1 MTRTA
6 IASSIRYRPSLKPAY
21 PSLCSNFRFKPFRKP
36 TMASLHTNGTSETN
50 GSGKRPIPS
59 RAWSMDEPISV
70 KDFAG
75 LCEQTATKDDY
86 PLAAAVEKNI
96 PIYDLTSFSLDD
108 TNVIEQLQDEWNHL
122 LLSGPGVFAVKNLY
136 TDLSVIDAAN
146 KAYDDIIAAEASSA
160 KGDHFAASSANSRIW
175 NSFSKH
181 GMADPR
187 SFAIYYSNPWLSHIC
202 AAWLGPAYRIT
213 AQVNIVRPGGAP
225 QVSHRDYHLG
235 FQTADA
241 CARFPKVMQVASQ
254 LLTLQ
259 GAVAHSDMP
268 LSSGPTRFLP
278 FSQRF
283 PKGYMAYR
291 RPEFN
296 EYFLSRWVSLPLA
309 KGDGV
314 FFNPALFHA
323 AGANESTD
331 IDRSANLVQISS
343 AFGKPMETVDALPL
357 VERCW
362 DDIKAMKKQGESKAR
377 EVQALIAALA
387 EGYPF
392 PTNLDRRPPAPG
404 GMAPES
410 EQDLLLRG
418 LEEGWSTEQAVA
430 NLKQMREDSKA

>member
-1 MTRTA
+1 M
-6 IASSIRYRPSLKPAY
+6 P
-21 PSLCSNFRFKPFRKP
+21 
-36 TMASLHTNGTSETN
+36 SLHTETN
-50 GSGKRPIPS
+50 GSATRPIEP
-59 RAWSMDEPISV
+59 RAWSMDETISV
-70 KDFAG
+70 KDFAA
-75 LCEQTATKDDY
+75 LCEQTATKNDY

-96 PIYDLTSFSLDD
+96 PVYDLASFSLDD
-108 TNVIEQLQDEWNHL
+108 AAAIDRLQDEWNHL
-122 LLSGPGVFAVKNLY
+122 LLSGPGVFAVKNFY
-136 TDLSVIDAAN
+136 TDHSVIDAAN
-146 KAYDDIIAAEASSA
+146 KAYDDIIAAEASNA

-181 GMADPR
+181 GLADPR
-187 SFAIYYSNPWLSHIC
+187 SFTAYYANPWLAHIC
-202 AAWLGPAYRIT
+202 AAWLGPAYRVT

-235 FQTADA
+235 FQTAAA
-241 CARFPKVMQVASQ
+241 CARFPKAMQVASQ

-283 PKGYMAYR
+283 SQGYMAYR

-323 AGANESTD
+323 AGANESSD

-343 AFGKPMETVDALPL
+343 AFGKPMETVDAVPL

-362 DDIKAMKKQGESKAR
+362 EEIKAMKKQGEGKAR
-377 EVQALIAALA
+377 EVQALIAALG

-418 LEEGWSTEQAVA
+418 LEEGWSTEAVVA
-430 NLKQMREDSKA
+430 NIRQMREDSKA